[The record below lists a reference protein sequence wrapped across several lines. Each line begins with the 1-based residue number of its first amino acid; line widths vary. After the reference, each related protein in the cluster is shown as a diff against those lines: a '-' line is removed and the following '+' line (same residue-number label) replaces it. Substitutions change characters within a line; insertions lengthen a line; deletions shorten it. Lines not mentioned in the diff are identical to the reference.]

1 MSVPLIPSMDLLGG
15 RIVRLRH
22 GDREQVTF
30 FDLTPEAWMERLVE
44 AGASRIHLVD
54 LDGAFGEARQM
65 AFSAF
70 PTRYP
75 KVRFQLGG
83 GLRRK
88 EDVQSVLD
96 QGFDA
101 VVGTLAIERPRDL
114 AGLDPKRVIA
124 ALDLKDLR
132 LVVRGWTQRSSCEDT
147 DVYES
152 LLTLGFRRALVT
164 DVGRDGTLE
173 GPGLEALRLIANE
186 GFHVQASG
194 GLKDLSDL
202 ESLAQVPGVVGAIS
216 GKALLE
222 GRMDLAS
229 TELRAALKGAA

>member
-1 MSVPLIPSMDLLGG
+1 MDLLGG

-22 GDREQVTF
+22 GDRNQVTF
-30 FDLTPEAWMERLVE
+30 FDLAPEAWMEQLVE

-54 LDGAFGEARQM
+54 LDGAFGEARQT
-65 AFSAF
+65 AFNTYPSRF
-70 PTRYP
+70 P

-83 GLRRK
+83 GLRRR
-88 EDVQSVLD
+88 EDVQNVID

-114 AGLDPKRVIA
+114 AGLDPARVIA
-124 ALDLKDLR
+124 ALDLKDQR

-173 GPGLEALRLIANE
+173 GPGLEALNLITRE
-186 GFHVQASG
+186 GFTVQASG
-194 GLKDLSDL
+194 GLRDLSDL
-202 ESLAQVPGVVGAIS
+202 ELLASLPGVIGAIS
-216 GKALLE
+216 GKALLD

-229 TELRAALKGAA
+229 AALRAALEGAA